1 MNKLYNNQSN
11 ITSEFKSLL
20 LKVYPNIKKTIL
32 NFLPSVLFGIIKAES
47 ITSSDIANSLSDE
60 KKWAKLDSIKKRIY
74 RFWNNKHFNP
84 YVLWDKI
91 ISYIINFYVV
101 KHNSNKVYLAFDHM
115 FSHSNYT
122 IFMISM
128 RVGTQGIP
136 IYFKVFKGKGDD
148 AFKEQIII
156 DGISYVSNLFNG
168 RFELIFTADRW
179 FNSTNVMR
187 HIDSLGHTYAIR
199 LKGNVTVY
207 ENGNK
212 TTAKKLKKR
221 KYKAVVHKDVYI
233 TKHHFKT
240 NIVISNSIDTSTP
253 WIIATNKNIEH
264 AISNYSYR
272 FSSIEFLFKNQKS
285 NGFYIEKI
293 SNASLDS
300 FTNMYT
306 VCCIAVT
313 FLTIIGTDYTK
324 NTKAHK
330 NHRFTTHSYRTIN
343 GVKKR
348 VRIMSLFNVGLTLF
362 KLALESSEYIRVPF
376 SLKLYDI

>member
-1 MNKLYNNQSN
+1 
-11 ITSEFKSLL
+11 
-20 LKVYPNIKKTIL
+20 
-32 NFLPSVLFGIIKAES
+32 
-47 ITSSDIANSLSDE
+47 
-60 KKWAKLDSIKKRIY
+60 
-74 RFWNNKHFNP
+74 
-84 YVLWDKI
+84 
-91 ISYIINFYVV
+91 
-101 KHNSNKVYLAFDHM
+101 M

-122 IFMISM
+122 VFMISM

-136 IYFKVFKGKGDD
+136 VYFKVFKGACDD

-156 DGISYVSNLFNG
+156 DGITHVSNLFNG
-168 RFELIFTADRW
+168 KFELIFTADRW
-179 FNSTNVMR
+179 FNSTNVMK
-187 HIDSLGHTYAIR
+187 HIDTLGHTYAIR

-221 KYKAVVHKDVYI
+221 KHKAVVHKDVYI

-253 WIIATNKNIEH
+253 WIIATNKDVEH

-272 FSSIEFLFKNQKS
+272 FSTIEFLFKNQKS

-293 SNASLDS
+293 SNASLEA

-313 FLTIIGTDYTK
+313 FLTIVGTDYTK
-324 NTKAHK
+324 NTRCHK
-330 NHRFTTHSYRTIN
+330 NHSFTTHSYRTIN

>member
-1 MNKLYNNQSN
+1 MIESSVVPMTKLYNNQSD
-11 ITSEFKSLL
+11 ITSKFKSLL
-20 LKVYPNIKKTIL
+20 LNVFPNIKKTIL

-47 ITSSDIANSLSDE
+47 ISSSDIANSLSDE
-60 KKWAKLDSIKKRIY
+60 KQWAKLDSIKKRIY

-84 YVLWDKI
+84 YILWDKI
-91 ISYIINFYVV
+91 ISFIIT
-101 KHNSNKVYLAFDHM
+101 
-115 FSHSNYT
+115 HSNYT

-136 IYFKVFKGKGDD
+136 VYFKVFKGACDD

-156 DGISYVSNLFNG
+156 DGITHVSNLFNG
-168 RFELIFTADRW
+168 KFELIFTADRW
-179 FNSTNVMR
+179 FNSTNVMK
-187 HIDSLGHTYAIR
+187 HIDTLGHTYAIR
-199 LKGNVTVY
+199 LKGNVTVF

-212 TTAKKLKKR
+212 TTVKKLKKR

-253 WIIATNKNIEH
+253 WIIATNKDVEH
-264 AISNYSYR
+264 AICNYSYR
-272 FSSIEFLFKNQKS
+272 FSTIEFLFKNQKS

-293 SNASLDS
+293 SNASLDA

-313 FLTIIGTDYTK
+313 FLTIVGTDYTK
-324 NTKAHK
+324 NTRCHK

>member
-1 MNKLYNNQSN
+1 MTKLYNNQSD
-11 ITSEFKSLL
+11 ITSKFKSLL
-20 LKVYPNIKKTIL
+20 LKVFPNIKKTIL

-47 ITSSDIANSLSDE
+47 ISSSDIANSLSDE
-60 KKWAKLDSIKKRIY
+60 KQWAKLDSIKKRIY

-91 ISYIINFYVV
+91 ISYIINSYTV

-128 RVGTQGIP
+128 LVGTQGIP
-136 IYFKVFKGKGDD
+136 IYFKVFKGKDDD

-156 DGISYVSNLFNG
+156 DGITHVSNLFNG
-168 RFELIFTADRW
+168 KFELIFTADRW
-179 FNSTNVMR
+179 FNSTNVMK
-187 HIDSLGHTYAIR
+187 HIDTLGHTYAIR

-212 TTAKKLKKR
+212 TIAKKLKKR
-221 KYKAVVHKDVYI
+221 KHKAVVHKDVYI

-240 NIVISNSIDTSTP
+240 NIVISNSIDTFTP
-253 WIIATNKNIEH
+253 WIIATNKDVEH
-264 AISNYSYR
+264 AICNYSYR
-272 FSSIEFLFKNQKS
+272 FSTIEFLFKNQKS

-293 SNASLDS
+293 SNASLEA

-313 FLTIIGTDYTK
+313 FLTIVGTDYTK
-324 NTKAHK
+324 NTRAHK

-348 VRIMSLFNVGLTLF
+348 VRIMSLFNVGLTFHSNYMIFSRL
-362 KLALESSEYIRVPF
+362 IRT
-376 SLKLYDI
+376 LY

>member
-1 MNKLYNNQSN
+1 MY
-11 ITSEFKSLL
+11 
-20 LKVYPNIKKTIL
+20 
-32 NFLPSVLFGIIKAES
+32 
-47 ITSSDIANSLSDE
+47 
-60 KKWAKLDSIKKRIY
+60 
-74 RFWNNKHFNP
+74 
-84 YVLWDKI
+84 
-91 ISYIINFYVV
+91 
-101 KHNSNKVYLAFDHM
+101 
-115 FSHSNYT
+115 SHSNYT
-122 IFMISM
+122 IFMIAM

-136 IYFKVFKGKGDD
+136 IYFKVFKGACDD

-156 DGISYVSNLFNG
+156 DGITYVSNLFNG
-168 RFELIFTADRW
+168 KFELIFTADRW
-179 FNSTNVMR
+179 FNSTNIMK

-199 LKGNVTVY
+199 LKGNIIVY

-212 TTAKKLKKR
+212 TIAKKLKKR
-221 KYKAVVHKDVYI
+221 KYKAVVHQDVYI

-240 NIVISNSIDTSTP
+240 NIVISNSIDTSNP
-253 WIIATNKNIEH
+253 WIIATNKDIEH

-272 FSSIEFLFKNQKS
+272 FSTIEFLFKNQKS

-293 SNASLDS
+293 SNASLDA

-306 VCCIAVT
+306 ICCIAVT
-313 FLTIIGTDYTK
+313 FLTIVGTDYTK
-324 NTKAHK
+324 NTRCHK

-362 KLALESSEYIRVPF
+362 KLALESNEYIRVPF